1 MENLSVLTP
10 NDILR
15 KPYSRVIL
23 PDDTGLYAAELLEF
37 PGCYADGATPEE
49 AYLNLEDMAE
59 AWIESARAQGF
70 PIPEPF
76 TDVEHSGTVSLRL
89 PKSIHRRAVQFAYR
103 DGVSLNTF
111 LVSAVSVAVGAE
123 ELATSA
129 TRLISEALA
138 TVEARRQTS
147 DSVYT
152 EAMSILSQARLPSGD
167 SKSLHLK
174 YGHTIGLFDR
184 TSMQIRR

>member
-1 MENLSVLTP
+1 MENLSVLAT

-49 AYLNLEDMAE
+49 AYLNLEDVAE

-70 PIPEPF
+70 PVPEPF
-76 TDVEHSGTVSLRL
+76 ADAEHSGTVSLRL
-89 PKSIHRRAVQFAYR
+89 PKSIHSRAVQFAYR

-123 ELATSA
+123 ELATRA
-129 TRLISEALA
+129 TNLISEALA
-138 TVEARRQTS
+138 TIEARQTTY
-147 DSVYT
+147 SVYT
-152 EAMSILSQARLPSGD
+152 EAMSILSQAQLPSGE
-167 SKSLHLK
+167 SKSLFLQ
-174 YGHTIGLFDR
+174 YGQHSLDLRDR
-184 TSMQIRR
+184 TSMQIRG